1 MLTDYLPVYRIRLR
15 TARLELRLPDMDDL
29 VALADRAAEGVHTPD
44 FMPFVEPWTEAAPLE
59 RGRATIQWQMK
70 AVAGSTP
77 EDWAL
82 PFVTVHEG
90 KVIGMQEVTA
100 KRFGVTREA
109 TTGSWLGLAHHGQGF
124 GTEMRAA
131 VLAFLFE
138 GLGADYALSASFD
151 GNEPSAG
158 VSRRLGY
165 LADGVDHKVLRDQRR
180 LDRRWR
186 LDRERWEAHRRH
198 EVAIEGL
205 DEEARAALG
214 LGAPQ
219 A

>member
-1 MLTDYLPVYRIRLR
+1 MLTDYLPVYRVRLR
-15 TARLELRLPDMDDL
+15 TDRLELRLPDMDDL

-59 RGRATIQWQMK
+59 RGRATLQWQMK
-70 AVAGSTP
+70 AIAGSTP

-138 GLGADYALSASFD
+138 GIGADFALSASFD

-158 VSRRLGY
+158 VSRKLGY
-165 LADGVDHKVLRDQRR
+165 LADGVDYKVLRDQRR

-186 LDRERWEAHRRH
+186 LDRERWEAHRTH

-205 DEEARAALG
+205 DEEARAMLG
-214 LGAPQ
+214 LGPSQ